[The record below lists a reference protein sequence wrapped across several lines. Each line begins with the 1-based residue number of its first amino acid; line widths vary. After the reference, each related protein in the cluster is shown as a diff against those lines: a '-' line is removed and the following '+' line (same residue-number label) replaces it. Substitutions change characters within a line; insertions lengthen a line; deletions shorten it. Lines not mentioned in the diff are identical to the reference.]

1 MVYRRGV
8 AAQQRQERARDDV
21 LRAART
27 IVASAGIDGLS
38 MAAVAAEA
46 GVAVGSLYRHFAG
59 RSELV
64 CAVVERT
71 CRHEL
76 DILRQVASGPE
87 PAPQRLETAV
97 ATFSRRALSSGRVAP
112 AVICEPTSKEPELL
126 RRRIRAEMAAI
137 LGAIVADGVAESTLP
152 PQDAMLTGTAL
163 VGAVSEAVVDRL
175 GDGGRPGGRA
185 GDEELAAT
193 LAAMAVRLAGG
204 RP

>member
-76 DILRQVASGPE
+76 DILRQIASGPE
-87 PAPQRLETAV
+87 PAPRRLETAV

-137 LGAIVADGVAESTLP
+137 LGAIVADGVAEATLP

-175 GDGGRPGGRA
+175 APNGGRA